1 MNDFMADALP
11 AYCLVVQNIANLIA
25 KSSYAQLL
33 IQSYFSFIKE
43 YV

>member
-1 MNDFMADALP
+1 MILWQMLYLHTVWSFKN
-11 AYCLVVQNIANLIA
+11 ANLIA